1 MNAVEQVVF
10 SCFVSKV
17 KIRGRIEMV
26 EILGR
31 ELSLTPFN
39 MGFVIGVISF
49 VSLFYVESSTA
60 RNFLG
65 FLIGSGF
72 SPAFTSESSN
82 SNRYFALAFALIAF
96 TLLIIAG
103 FRWPLIIA
111 FFVLSISATREADT
125 RSTMEVIEREK
136 GEKET

>member
-1 MNAVEQVVF
+1 
-10 SCFVSKV
+10 
-17 KIRGRIEMV
+17 MV

-31 ELSLTPFN
+31 ELSLTLFN
-39 MGFVIGVISF
+39 VGFVIGVVSF
-49 VSLFYVESSTA
+49 ISLFYVENYAA

-65 FLIGSGF
+65 FLIGASF
-72 SPAFTSESSN
+72 SPAFISESSD

-96 TLLIIAG
+96 IFLILAG

-111 FFVLSISATREADT
+111 FFVLSISATREANV

>member
-1 MNAVEQVVF
+1 M
-10 SCFVSKV
+10 
-17 KIRGRIEMV
+17 

-31 ELSLTPFN
+31 EISFTPLN
-39 MGFVIGVISF
+39 VGFVIGTLSVVAI
-49 VSLFYVESSTA
+49 FYVESSLA

-72 SPAFTSESSN
+72 SPAFTSESSH

-96 TLLIIAG
+96 TLMILAG

-111 FFVLSISATREADT
+111 FFILALSAVVEFESKAM
-125 RSTMEVIEREK
+125 METIEREK
-136 GEKET
+136 GK